1 MRLLTATLALIGV
14 ALASPTVDRLTAS
27 DREATHGRDADPDYR
42 RVFDQNV
49 VKRLD
54 IRMAASDWQVVL
66 ADMQSMAGPSGFGL
80 NVGASTEQIAACT
93 GRLETQT
100 CSAGNPPVFGRCA
113 QTGAFGGQLACVP
126 VVAPQNQGGD
136 ETELLPRTPIY
147 VPVDVTFDGETFN
160 RVGFRL
166 KGNSTLYFGWRRG
179 TDKLPFRL
187 NFDGLEARFPET
199 RDQTFFGFPNL
210 AFTNGNLDNT
220 YLRGKIVTDLFA
232 EAGVPAARTSFIR
245 VFMDRGA
252 GPFYLGLFT
261 MYEVPDG
268 PMLRRL
274 FGSDDGNLYKPHG
287 IGGRWTSFQESS
299 FEKRTNQE
307 DEDFTDV
314 QDAIA
319 ALQSSR
325 TDAARWRSRFGA
337 RFDVPTFLRWLAL
350 NTIMGNVDSYGGVA
364 AHNYYIYGSPRHRD
378 RIFWIPWDHDLAMP
392 TGGLGTPAPGAQ
404 INLFHDQLSSQWPLI
419 RYLMDDPVYRAE
431 YRAHMEQLLAT
442 VFEPGKVNA
451 TIRSEQARI
460 SPYVFGPEG
469 ESFAR
474 TFMTTPF
481 AFEAAVNGPAGLT
494 TYVSNRFAAVS
505 AALRTAR

>member
-1 MRLLTATLALIGV
+1 MRWITA
-14 ALASPTVDRLTAS
+14 ALAVACLAFLLPTTSSRVAAS
-27 DREATHGRDADPDYR
+27 NREDTHGRDAEPDYR
-42 RVFDQNV
+42 RVFDQTV

-54 IRMAASDWQVVL
+54 LKMAASDWQVVL

-80 NVGASTEQIAACT
+80 NVGASADQIAACG
-93 GRLETQT
+93 GRLESQSCT
-100 CSAGNPPVFGRCA
+100 AGTPPVVGRCA
-113 QTGAFGGQLACVP
+113 QTGFFGQLACIP

-136 ETELLPRTPIY
+136 ETELLPRTPVY
-147 VPVDVTFDGETFN
+147 VPVDVTFEGETFT

-187 NFDGLEARFPET
+187 NFDGLESRFPET

-220 YLRGKIVTDLFA
+220 YLRGKVVTDLFA
-232 EAGVPAARTSFIR
+232 EAGVPAARTAFVR

-287 IGGRWTSFQESS
+287 IGGRWTSFEENS

-307 DEDFTDV
+307 HEDWTDI

-319 ALQSSR
+319 ALQAPR
-325 TDAARWRSRFGA
+325 TDASRWRSRLEA

-392 TGGLGTPAPGAQ
+392 TGGLGTPTPGTPLD
-404 INLFHDQLSSQWPLI
+404 LFHDRLGNMWPLI
-419 RYLMDDPVYRAE
+419 RYLMDDPVYRAA
-431 YRAHMEQLLAT
+431 YRGHMQQLLTT
-442 VFEPGKVNA
+442 VFEPGKVNG

-460 SPYVFGPEG
+460 FPFVFGPEG

-474 TFMTTPF
+474 TFMTTPAQF
-481 AFEAAVNGPAGLT
+481 DAAVSGPLGLT
-494 TYVSNRFAAVS
+494 TYVANRSAAVT
-505 AALRTAR
+505 AALRTAQ